1 MPRTLLLVAACL
13 VLSLGLVG
21 LGYAIG
27 ARIERTKYNAE
38 LTRITSDGER
48 DRAELE
54 RRLGE
59 AKTRIDSIGEGLGEA
74 VGLASQATDRNKR
87 IAILVGAI
95 DDAIKGASGSSGSP
109 EKASH

>member
-1 MPRTLLLVAACL
+1 MRTLCLIALCLIVSL
-13 VLSLGLVG
+13 VLFGI
-21 LGYAIG
+21 GYGIG

-38 LTRITSDGER
+38 LARITADGER

-59 AKTRIDSIGEGLGEA
+59 AKTRIDSIGNGLGEA
-74 VGLASQATDRNKR
+74 IRLAGQATDRNKR

-95 DDAIKGASGSSGSP
+95 DDAIKGTSGSPGSP

>member
-1 MPRTLLLVAACL
+1 VLKAVLWVA
-13 VLSLGLVG
+13 LGLVLACVLFIGGYVTGAG
-21 LGYAIG
+21 L
-27 ARIERTKYNAE
+27 ERTKYNSE
-38 LTRITSDGER
+38 LARITADGER

-59 AKTRIDSIGEGLGEA
+59 AKTRIDSIGNGLAEA

-95 DDAIKGASGSSGSP
+95 DAAIKGTSGSSGSP
-109 EKASH
+109 EKASP